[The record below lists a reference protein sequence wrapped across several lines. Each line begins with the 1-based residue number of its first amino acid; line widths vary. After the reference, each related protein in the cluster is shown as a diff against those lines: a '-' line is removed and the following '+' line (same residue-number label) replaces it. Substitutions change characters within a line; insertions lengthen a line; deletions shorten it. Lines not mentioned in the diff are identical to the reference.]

1 MTLSINTC
9 NNAASGITA
18 NELILDLLATHEAH
32 TLPVAVLCRAAAV
45 FGMTE
50 QNVRVALT
58 RLVQQG
64 KIANKARGV
73 YTWNPAGSSLFR
85 DVENWLHKDRR
96 VVPWDGRWVGVVD
109 VGVPRRNRTVWRWHE
124 RALALRGFQPLYDTL
139 HLRPDNLG
147 GGIELLRQEL
157 AELGLAP
164 EAVVL
169 GVHGLSA
176 GDEQRARRLW
186 DAAALQEGYRA
197 MLEQLQR
204 SEAKLDRM
212 PLQEAAAE
220 TLLLGRSV
228 IRRIIRDP
236 LLPEELV
243 PSAERRTLIE
253 RMRGYQ
259 ERARGIWM
267 RILEGA

>member
-1 MTLSINTC
+1 M
-9 NNAASGITA
+9 
-18 NELILDLLATHEAH
+18 
-32 TLPVAVLCRAAAV
+32 
-45 FGMTE
+45 
-50 QNVRVALT
+50 
-58 RLVQQG
+58 
-64 KIANKARGV
+64 
-73 YTWNPAGSSLFR
+73 
-85 DVENWLHKDRR
+85 
-96 VVPWDGRWVGVVD
+96 
-109 VGVPRRNRTVWRWHE
+109 
-124 RALALRGFQPLYDTL
+124 
-139 HLRPDNLG
+139 
-147 GGIELLRQEL
+147 
-157 AELGLAP
+157 
-164 EAVVL
+164 L